1 MPRRRFDQNNDRV
14 DYGELLSADAY
25 YELDQAVCLTYSL
38 DMEALMGIPLC
49 LGMHG
54 EMTTG
59 QKNNPLYVLEAI
71 RRTGK
76 KLSIFC
82 NVGCIKVPKTES
94 RLYALLEDSI
104 HEVRMPNYRNNFHP
118 KLWVLQYHNIHDGSL
133 MIKIVTLSRNL
144 TFDQSM
150 DVAVDME
157 GFVGSK
163 INPKNQPIADLL
175 TFVSQFDSNKN
186 RYKMLI
192 ENVRR
197 VEKFELLD
205 CFDDYE
211 FHPFGIYGK
220 NENGIKRIS
229 SAERRK
235 TPREMF
241 RDCYALFVVSPFLSE
256 TVVGDLLDDYSKNP
270 ESGPVKRCLITR
282 DTSVTKRIYDSF
294 NRRAGDGV
302 WTINPALSSND
313 ALEDGDTFGYVNRDV
328 HAKVYFTDKYNEPKK
343 LYLGSLNTS
352 NNAFDHNVEFLL
364 ELTYKPYHASY
375 ESVRDDFIP
384 ANDEKNGC
392 PFVQMTSFDEIE
404 KEDEEAEVDFRE
416 AVYGV
421 QSAEVIPNNGA
432 FTIKVYCEH
441 DFEGVTIRPFFVKTN
456 IKPLTEEVVFEGV
469 TLNSLSNMF
478 VLTKDGADCLIR
490 LEVTGMPSEE
500 REDAIFNDIISNRP
514 MFMTYM
520 RYLLDE
526 DFYDSISF
534 EELLS
539 QSKEAGDGPEGYG
552 FAVEP
557 DIYERMLK
565 AAAEYPERFDSMYE
579 VVEKID
585 DEKIGEEFKQLLE
598 LFIKAAGG
606 KGKGRK

>member
-157 GFVGSK
+157 GFVGSR

>member
-25 YELDQAVCLTYSL
+25 YELDQAVGLTYSL

-59 QKNNPLYVLEAI
+59 RKNNPLYVLEAI

-82 NVGCIKVPKTES
+82 NVGCIKVPKAES

-104 HEVRMPNYRNNFHP
+104 HEVRMPNYTNNFHP
-118 KLWVLQYHNIHDGSL
+118 KLWVLQYHNIHDGRTL
-133 MIKIVTLSRNL
+133 IKIVTLSRNL

-150 DVAVDME
+150 DVAVDMD
-157 GFVGSK
+157 GFVGNT

-186 RYKMLI
+186 RYKQLI

-197 VEKFELLD
+197 VESFNLLD

-220 NENGIKRIS
+220 NDNKIKKVS
-229 SAERRK
+229 SNVRRK
-235 TPREMF
+235 NPREMF
-241 RDCYALFVVSPFLSE
+241 KDCYALLVVSPFLSE
-256 TVVGDLLDDYSKNP
+256 TVIGDLLDDYSENP

-282 DTSVTKRIYDSF
+282 DTSVTKRIFDAS
-294 NRRAGDGV
+294 NRREGDGV
-302 WTINPALSSND
+302 WVINPVLSSND
-313 ALEDGDTFGYVNRDV
+313 ALEDGVTFGYADRDI
-328 HAKVYFTDKYNEPKK
+328 HAKVYFTDKYKEPKR
-343 LYLGSLNTS
+343 LYLGSLNAS
-352 NNAFDHNVEFLL
+352 NNAFNHNVEFLL
-364 ELTYKPYHASY
+364 ELVYKPYHASY
-375 ESVRDDFIP
+375 WSVKDDFIP
-384 ANDEKNGC
+384 VNDEKNGC
-392 PFVQMTSFDEIE
+392 PFVQMTSFEQIE
-404 KEDEEAEVDFRE
+404 KADEKTEVDFRE
-416 AVYGV
+416 VVYGV
-421 QSAEVIPNNGA
+421 QSAEIINTGGTFA
-432 FTIKVYCEH
+432 IKVYCNKTY
-441 DFEGVTIRPFFVKTN
+441 EGVTIRPFYVKTN
-456 IKPLTEEVVFEGV
+456 IQALTEEVVFEDIS
-469 TLNSLSNMF
+469 LNNLSNMF
-478 VLTKDGADCLIR
+478 ILTKEGSECLIR
-490 LEVTGMPSEE
+490 LEINGMPSEE
-500 REDAIFNDIISNRP
+500 REEAIFNDIISNRP

-526 DFYDSISF
+526 DFYDSVSF
-534 EELLS
+534 EEVLS
-539 QSKEAGDGPEGYG
+539 QSKEAGDGSEGYG

-579 VVEKID
+579 VAEKID
-585 DEKIGEEFKQLLE
+585 DDKIGEEFKQLLE

>member
-25 YELDQAVCLTYSL
+25 YELDQAVCFTYSL

-186 RYKMLI
+186 RYKILI

-282 DTSVTKRIYDSF
+282 DTSVTKRIYDAF

-392 PFVQMTSFDEIE
+392 PFVQMTSYDEIE
-404 KEDEEAEVDFRE
+404 KEDEESEVDFRE

-421 QSAEVIPNNGA
+421 QSAEVIPSNGA
-432 FTIKVYCEH
+432 FAIKVYCEH

-469 TLNSLSNMF
+469 ALNSLSNMF

-539 QSKEAGDGPEGYG
+539 QSKEVGDKSEGYG

>member
-186 RYKMLI
+186 RYKILI

-282 DTSVTKRIYDSF
+282 DTSVTKRIYDAF

-392 PFVQMTSFDEIE
+392 PFVQMTSYDEIE
-404 KEDEEAEVDFRE
+404 KEDEESEVDFRE

-421 QSAEVIPNNGA
+421 QSAEVIPSNGT

-441 DFEGVTIRPFFVKTN
+441 DFEGVTIRPFFVKAN

-469 TLNSLSNMF
+469 ALNSLSNMF
-478 VLTKDGADCLIR
+478 VLTKDEADCLIR

-539 QSKEAGDGPEGYG
+539 QSKEAGENSEGYG

>member
-25 YELDQAVCLTYSL
+25 YELDQAVGLTYSL

-82 NVGCIKVPKTES
+82 NVGCIKVPKAES

-104 HEVRMPNYRNNFHP
+104 HEVRMPNYTNNFHP
-118 KLWVLQYHNIHDGSL
+118 KLWVLQYHNIHDGRTL
-133 MIKIVTLSRNL
+133 IKIVTLSRNL

-150 DVAVDME
+150 DVAVDMD
-157 GFVGSK
+157 GFVGNT

-186 RYKMLI
+186 RYKQLI

-197 VEKFELLD
+197 VGSFNLLD

-220 NENGIKRIS
+220 NDNKIKKVHS
-229 SAERRK
+229 NVRRK
-235 TPREMF
+235 SPREMF
-241 RDCYALFVVSPFLSE
+241 KDCYALLVVSPFLSE
-256 TVVGDLLDDYSKNP
+256 TVIGDLLDDYSENP

-282 DTSVTKRIYDSF
+282 DTSVTKRIFDAY
-294 NRRAGDGV
+294 NRREGDGV
-302 WTINPALSSND
+302 WVINPVLSSND
-313 ALEDGDTFGYVNRDV
+313 ALEDGVTFGYADRDI
-328 HAKVYFTDKYNEPKK
+328 HAKVYFTDKYNEPNK
-343 LYLGSLNTS
+343 LYLGSLNAS
-352 NNAFDHNVEFLL
+352 NNGFDHNVEFLL
-364 ELTYKPYHASY
+364 ELVYKPYHASY
-375 ESVRDDFIP
+375 WSVKDDFIP
-384 ANDEKNGC
+384 VNDEKNGY
-392 PFVQMTSFDEIE
+392 PFVQMTSFEQIE
-404 KEDEEAEVDFRE
+404 KADEKTEVDFRE
-416 AVYGV
+416 VIYGV
-421 QSAEVIPNNGA
+421 QSAEVIDAGGTFA
-432 FTIKVYCEH
+432 IKVYCNKTY
-441 DFEGVTIRPFFVKTN
+441 EGVTIRPFYVKTN
-456 IKPLTEEVVFEGV
+456 IQAITEEVVFEDIS
-469 TLNSLSNMF
+469 LNDLSNMF
-478 VLTKDGADCLIR
+478 ILTKEGSECLIR
-490 LEVTGMPSEE
+490 LEISGMPSEE
-500 REDAIFNDIISNRP
+500 REEAIFNDIISNRP

-526 DFYDSISF
+526 DFYDSVSF
-534 EELLS
+534 EEVLS
-539 QSKEAGDGPEGYG
+539 QSKEAGDDSEGYG

-579 VVEKID
+579 VAEKID
-585 DEKIGEEFKQLLE
+585 DDKIGEEFKQLLE
-598 LFIKAAGG
+598 LFIKAADG
-606 KGKGRK
+606 KEKGRK

>member
-25 YELDQAVCLTYSL
+25 YELDQAVGLTYSL

-82 NVGCIKVPKTES
+82 NVGCIKVPKAES

-104 HEVRMPNYRNNFHP
+104 HEVRMPNYTNNFHP
-118 KLWVLQYHNIHDGSL
+118 KLWVLQYHNIHDGRVL
-133 MIKIVTLSRNL
+133 IKIVTLSRNL

-150 DVAVDME
+150 DVAVDMD
-157 GFVGSK
+157 GFVGST

-186 RYKMLI
+186 RYKILI

-282 DTSVTKRIYDSF
+282 DTSVTKRIYDAF

-392 PFVQMTSFDEIE
+392 PFVQMTSYDEIE
-404 KEDEEAEVDFRE
+404 KEDEESEVDFRE

-421 QSAEVIPNNGA
+421 QSAEVIPSNGT
-432 FTIKVYCEH
+432 FTIKVYCKH

-469 TLNSLSNMF
+469 ALNSLSNMF
-478 VLTKDGADCLIR
+478 VLTKDGVDCLIR

-500 REDAIFNDIISNRP
+500 REDAIFNYIISSRP

-539 QSKEAGDGPEGYG
+539 QSKEVGDKSEGYG

-565 AAAEYPERFDSMYE
+565 AAAEYPERFGSMYE

-598 LFIKAAGG
+598 LFIMAAGG

>member
-157 GFVGSK
+157 GFVGSR

-432 FTIKVYCEH
+432 FTIKVYCKH

>member
-186 RYKMLI
+186 RYKILI

-220 NENGIKRIS
+220 NENGIKRIL
-229 SAERRK
+229 SAERQK

-256 TVVGDLLDDYSKNP
+256 TVVGDLLDDYNP
-270 ESGPVKRCLITR
+270 KSGPVKRCLITR
-282 DTSVTKRIYDSF
+282 DTSVTKRIYDAF

-328 HAKVYFTDKYNEPKK
+328 HAKVYFTYKYNEPKK

-392 PFVQMTSFDEIE
+392 PFVQMTSYDEIE
-404 KEDEEAEVDFRE
+404 KEDEESEVDFRE

-421 QSAEVIPNNGA
+421 QSAEVIPSNGT
-432 FTIKVYCEH
+432 FTIKVYCKH

-469 TLNSLSNMF
+469 ALNSLRNMF
-478 VLTKDGADCLIR
+478 VLTKDGVDCLIR

-500 REDAIFNDIISNRP
+500 REDAIFNDIISSRP

-539 QSKEAGDGPEGYG
+539 QSKEVGDKSEGYG

-557 DIYERMLK
+557 DIYEKMLK
-565 AAAEYPERFDSMYE
+565 AAAEYPERFVSMYE

-598 LFIKAAGG
+598 LFIMATGG

>member
-456 IKPLTEEVVFEGV
+456 IKPLTEEVFFEGV

-526 DFYDSISF
+526 DFYDSIRF

>member
-49 LGMHG
+49 FGMHG

-270 ESGPVKRCLITR
+270 ESSPVKRCLITR

-526 DFYDSISF
+526 DFYDSIRF